1 MAKRKSLIGVNNFV
15 KQTKKRRPGR
25 HSKKYNKRVPRRKK
39 IEDKENN
46 NGNDIT
52 IRCISTTTN

>member
-25 HSKKYNKRVPRRKK
+25 HNKKYNKRVPNRSKYRGQGKQ
-39 IEDKENN
+39 
-46 NGNDIT
+46 
-52 IRCISTTTN
+52 

>member
-1 MAKRKSLIGVNNFV
+1 SLIGVNNFV

-25 HSKKYNKRVPRRKK
+25 HNKNIINECPIDQN

-46 NGNDIT
+46 NGYSIT
-52 IRCISTTTN
+52 TRCISTFTNTTN

>member
-15 KQTKKRRPGR
+15 KETKRNDLGNTVK
-25 HSKKYNKRVPRRKK
+25 NIINECPRDLK

-46 NGNDIT
+46 NGDNRRTKYNYIT
-52 IRCISTTTN
+52 